1 MMQVIKCKIRVDAEG
16 KITLQLPQYLANQ
29 ELDLAIVYAL
39 ANSENINDL
48 HEVIDS
54 FYGCL
59 AEEPILTEDNPQ
71 QKVA

>member
-1 MMQVIKCKIRVDAEG
+1 MMQLIQCKTRVDAEG
-16 KITLQLPQYLANQ
+16 KITLQLPQNLANQ
-29 ELDLAIVYAL
+29 ELDVAIVYTL

-48 HEVIDS
+48 HEIVDS

-59 AEEPILTEDNPQ
+59 ADAPILTEENPQ

>member
-1 MMQVIKCKIRVDAEG
+1 MMQLIQCKTRVDAEG
-16 KITLQLPQYLANQ
+16 KINLQLPQNLANQ
-29 ELDLAIVYAL
+29 ELDVAIVYTL

-48 HEVIDS
+48 HEIVDS

-59 AEEPILTEDNPQ
+59 ADDPILTEENPQ